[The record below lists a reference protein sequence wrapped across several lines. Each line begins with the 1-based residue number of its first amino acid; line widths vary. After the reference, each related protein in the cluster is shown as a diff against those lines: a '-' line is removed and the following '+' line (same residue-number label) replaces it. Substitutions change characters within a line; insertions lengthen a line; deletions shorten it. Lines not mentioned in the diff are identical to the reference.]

1 MPSLKE
7 IDATANPPVA
17 LQSSPNAADIN
28 INPIISSSDNSNDA
42 PEEPNNNNKNSTV
55 KKDDGL
61 PTTIAKHN
69 NGPPPNAPTQP
80 PPPPQIQHE
89 SPTQVPTDETSF
101 THPPHFSPANPFHR
115 HLSTLDLSMRCTICY
130 EVLNVPVSLV
140 PCLHNFC
147 SLCIRSHLRTTYTG

>member
-7 IDATANPPVA
+7 INATTNPPVA
-17 LQSSPNAADIN
+17 LQSSPNATDNN

-42 PEEPNNNNKNSTV
+42 PEKPNNNKNSTV

-69 NGPPPNAPTQP
+69 NGPSSPTP
-80 PPPPQIQHE
+80 SPPQIQHE

-101 THPPHFSPANPFHR
+101 THPPHFSSTNPFHR
-115 HLSTLDLSMRCTICY
+115 NLSTLDLSMRCTICY